1 MEPRFKASDT
11 ILKELVNARR
21 QEIMRLQKAEA
32 DQLAKADQ
40 LGQTRMTEYKKSLPQ
55 DIVTFLD
62 KQEKMHKDAKT
73 AVEAYITEVSNTL
86 SVAGIDEAPEA
97 SVSDNPGFAEGH
109 LISSSVGAQALGL
122 YKPYYATLHGS
133 DGKISWQGYNP
144 GNFDLWDYANGSG
157 SGLLGSGAASFT
169 IYLDWWF
176 TFRAPENRN
185 YSHTIQVP
193 FNGFYII
200 RSDDG
205 IFTSKEARA
214 RISLSA
220 VGYQYNY
227 KATASTNVFSMG
239 NDNINVNDR
248 FDGWRTM
255 YYSTLLGADQAYLR
269 VTASFYV
276 YARGG
281 GSTAQLNFSTG
292 NANFIGVPYVYI
304 V

>member
-11 ILKELVNARR
+11 VLKELVNSRR

-32 DQLAKADQ
+32 EQIAKADQ
-40 LGQTRMTEYKKSLPQ
+40 LGQSRMIEYKKTLPQ
-55 DIVTFLD
+55 DIVSFLD
-62 KQEKMHKDAKT
+62 KQEKVHKDAQKS
-73 AVEAYITEVSNTL
+73 TETYVSQLSNTFSTAEL
-86 SVAGIDEAPEA
+86 EESPEF
-97 SVSDNPGFAEGH
+97 SLSDNPGFAEGH
-109 LISSSVGAQALGL
+109 LISSVGTQALGL
-122 YKPYYATLHGS
+122 YKPYYATLHSSNGT
-133 DGKISWQGYNP
+133 ISWQGYNP
-144 GNFDLWDYANGSG
+144 GNFDLWDSASGGG
-157 SGLLGSGAASFT
+157 SGLFGSGAASFT
-169 IYLDWWF
+169 VYLDWWF

-200 RSDDG
+200 RADDG
-205 IFTSKEARA
+205 FWDSKEANA

-281 GSTAQLNFSTG
+281 GSHAQLNFSTG
-292 NANFIGVPYVYI
+292 NANYIGVPYVYI